1 VLVELTVI
9 DSAPGS
15 VVVEFHLI
23 PSLFSDNGP
32 RLLRALGA
40 PEGTMRMIEVD
51 SDQGRLGGDVVLSG
65 LLGLEDVA
73 PGESRYLEGTVKMV
87 GSRPLGA
94 RVETF
99 GAFPPGRLLVGLAVD
114 FVEGVGGTLVDL
126 HLGLMALS
134 CAALGGDDQGF
145 VLMGVGLGPVGAG
158 IGRGTVAE
166 QARALLDVLEES
178 IDVVVAAPA
187 TARALGVLEGF
198 ECRPMGDLTEWRR
211 A

>member
-1 VLVELTVI
+1 VI
-9 DSAPGS
+9 HAGS
-15 VVVEFHLI
+15 GPVVVEFHLI
-23 PSLFSDNGP
+23 PSLFSDSGP
-32 RLLRALGA
+32 RLLGALGA
-40 PEGTMRMIEVD
+40 PEGAMRMIEVD
-51 SDQGRLGGDVVLSG
+51 SDQGRLGGDVVHSG
-65 LLGLEDVA
+65 LLALEHVA
-73 PGESRYLEGTVKMV
+73 PGESLHLAGTVKMV

-114 FVEGVGGTLVDL
+114 FVEGAGGTLVDL
-126 HLGLMALS
+126 QLGLMGLC

-145 VLMGVGLGPVGAG
+145 ALMGVGLGPVGAG

-166 QARALLDVLEES
+166 QARALLEVLEES

-198 ECRPMGDLTEWRR
+198 ERRPLGDLTEWRR